1 LHVAI
6 LNQHSNITEI
16 LLTQPN
22 VDLKIKNNA
31 GQSAFAAALICKN
44 NNVTRLILKKEP
56 NAAEQVKSKKLVK
69 SKL

>member
-1 LHVAI
+1 M
-6 LNQHSNITEI
+6 
-16 LLTQPN
+16 TQPN

>member
-1 LHVAI
+1 MHVAI